1 MMARAPVFLLLLCFA
16 PAVFGFRWVKKTPAV
31 EDLTRSLKGKKI
43 MSQKIPGFVKGAMKQ
58 MEQHQGS
65 FRRLEGHKDMSA
77 EDMKKMLEP
86 MLGECEKKCPG
97 VIDGAI
103 DVQMAT
109 MNEKDPEKMMT
120 TMINAACPVVDIMKC
135 ADKNKDVCSM

>member
-65 FRRLEGHKDMSA
+65 FRRLDGHSDMSA
-77 EDMKKMLEP
+77 EDMKKMME
-86 MLGECEKKCPG
+86 MALGECEKKCPG
-97 VIDGAI
+97 VIDGA
-103 DVQMAT
+103 VSVTMAS
-109 MNEKDPEKMMT
+109 MKAVDEKGMMA
-120 TMINAACPVVDIMKC
+120 MFDAACPLLDTMKC
-135 ADKNKDVCSM
+135 ADTNKDV